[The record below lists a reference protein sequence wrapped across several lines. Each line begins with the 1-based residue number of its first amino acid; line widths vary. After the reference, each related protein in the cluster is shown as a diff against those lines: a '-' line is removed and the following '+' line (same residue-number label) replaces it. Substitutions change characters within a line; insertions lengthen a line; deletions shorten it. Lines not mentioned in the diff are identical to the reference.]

1 MQQYG
6 TSYKR
11 GSLFFPKKLRKEVYV
26 VYAFVRAA
34 DQLVDTVG
42 INLTDAVKQLTTFHQ
57 QTKDAREGKTAESP
71 LIQEFVTIA
80 HKYDFSWEWIEA
92 FFASML
98 LDTHKHT
105 YLTYAELQTYMHGSA
120 EVI

>member
-11 GSLFFPKKLRKEVYV
+11 GTLFFPKKLRKEVYV
-26 VYAFVRAA
+26 VYAFVRAV
-34 DQLVDTVG
+34 DQLVDTPGVD
-42 INLTDAVKQLTTFHQ
+42 LTLATKELTSFQ
-57 QTKDAREGKTAESP
+57 EQTRAAREGKPVELP

-80 HKYDFSWEWIEA
+80 HKYDFLWEWVAA
-92 FFASML
+92 FFATMQ
-98 LDTHKHT
+98 LDTHKKI
-105 YLTYAELQTYMHGSA
+105 YLTYAELQTYMYGSA